1 MVKPDEIKAYTAYQS
16 ACAGIDKADLYSV
29 NIIAVENRDEEIG
42 ESVRVFYSSGR
53 QSLECIAVS
62 RISAKAN
69 MTRS

>member
-42 ESVRVFYSSGR
+42 ESVKGIFT
-53 QSLECIAVS
+53 AVAGKTRNVLQYLVYQRK
-62 RISAKAN
+62 RI
-69 MTRS
+69 